1 MSMVDLRFKAKK
13 VNLVERREWDD
24 YDTAGALNDI
34 IFMNAADTFSQMDP
48 DALDSRIDD
57 VLSVGA
63 KKRSRVSEDETK
75 AIFEAMKRGEL
86 ETFEYLIRDW
96 LSWTWEKAF
105 IPTDN
110 DIRDALD
117 KAIDSIGDEWRSHM
131 GDYDALWAI
140 AETIGPTPTLFLK
153 ELIGT
158 SVVYEREPGW
168 HDRYLVFDPELSLL
182 VTNLLLQ
189 PIQAPEKGVLEW
201 TPPLEIPKEDIKNE
215 IEVFFKGMEDTVI
228 GEMFRA
234 LKKDMD
240 EADPDNRTDFNW
252 MWKDILETDP
262 ERVKAAKK
270 ELKEFLKGL
279 P

>member
-105 IPTDN
+105 IP
-110 DIRDALD
+110 R
-117 KAIDSIGDEWRSHM
+117 K
-131 GDYDALWAI
+131 
-140 AETIGPTPTLFLK
+140 
-153 ELIGT
+153 
-158 SVVYEREPGW
+158 SVV
-168 HDRYLVFDPELSLL
+168 
-182 VTNLLLQ
+182 
-189 PIQAPEKGVLEW
+189 
-201 TPPLEIPKEDIKNE
+201 
-215 IEVFFKGMEDTVI
+215 
-228 GEMFRA
+228 
-234 LKKDMD
+234 
-240 EADPDNRTDFNW
+240 
-252 MWKDILETDP
+252 
-262 ERVKAAKK
+262 
-270 ELKEFLKGL
+270 
-279 P
+279 